1 MIKEAILKVVNG
13 NDLNAKEA
21 YGAMDEI
28 MSGEASE
35 VQMSAYLT
43 ALSMKGETIEEI
55 TASTKAM
62 RAHCVKLLND
72 EEVLEIVG
80 TGGDGSNTFN
90 ISTTSSIVISAAGVP
105 VAKHGNRSASSKC
118 GAADVLEALGVNIY
132 IEPEKSLKI
141 LKEINLCFLFAQNYH
156 LAMKFVAGVRKE
168 LSIRTIFNILGPLTN
183 PAGATMQVLG
193 VYDESLVKPL
203 CEVLK
208 NVGVKSALSVYGQ
221 DGLDE
226 ISVSDKTS
234 VCELRDGRLKCYE
247 IAPEDF
253 GMERCSKDTLELPS
267 KYAGDISENV
277 ENAILNALNIEIDD
291 RTPDMERLEYELTTT
306 DVVHKNRVTS
316 KSRDLGRWPT
326 WLKAVISASILAV
339 LAVGTLLVTGVIN
352 WDSLIPSDDRS
363 DARVPNVI
371 NLTVDDAEKILASE
385 NIDMKIVDKQE
396 SEDIPKDSV
405 LSQNISGGSQVQ
417 NGMTVEIVVSS
428 GKGQVY
434 MPDFTGIGQ
443 AEAVEQVEK
452 MGLHAK
458 IETQESEI
466 ARDYICDQQYKEGE
480 KVDKGSEILL
490 KVSIGNSGYD
500 ESVETTIPDVVGETW
515 ENARKCARE
524 KKIYIY
530 KEETLNDSKVAQ
542 GNVIKQN
549 HKSGEKEKQ
558 GFVLGVKVSLGVK
571 MTHVPDVVYKSLEDA
586 RKLMD
591 ESNLQIEVEYE
602 QSDKVEKDH
611 VISQSIKPDTEVEEK
626 TIIKLVVSKGNDFED
641 NSEATSDTEETTE
654 ITTEDTPTTAQET
667 TTEEE
672 TTEEPEPDDEP
683 TKAIVPDLSGCSE
696 DSAISM
702 LYDAGLSVGSIEYR
716 SDPNSYDGAVLS
728 QGVSAYSEVDYGT
741 SVSLI
746 ICNNEKD
753 ESGNYICPEY

>member
-247 IAPEDF
+247 IDPEDF
-253 GMERCSKDTLELPS
+253 GMERCSKEDLVGGNPR
-267 KYAGDISENV
+267 
-277 ENAILNALNIEIDD
+277 ENAEITLSILNGQKGPKRNAVVLNSAAALYVAGKADSIE
-291 RTPDMERLEYELTTT
+291 
-306 DVVHKNRVTS
+306 
-316 KSRDLGRWPT
+316 G
-326 WLKAVISASILAV
+326 
-339 LAVGTLLVTGVIN
+339 GV
-352 WDSLIPSDDRS
+352 R
-363 DARVPNVI
+363 
-371 NLTVDDAEKILASE
+371 LASE
-385 NIDMKIVDKQE
+385 IIDSGRAKKQ
-396 SEDIPKDSV
+396 
-405 LSQNISGGSQVQ
+405 L
-417 NGMTVEIVVSS
+417 
-428 GKGQVY
+428 
-434 MPDFTGIGQ
+434 
-443 AEAVEQVEK
+443 EK
-452 MGLHAK
+452 
-458 IETQESEI
+458 
-466 ARDYICDQQYKEGE
+466 
-480 KVDKGSEILL
+480 
-490 KVSIGNSGYD
+490 
-500 ESVETTIPDVVGETW
+500 
-515 ENARKCARE
+515 
-524 KKIYIY
+524 
-530 KEETLNDSKVAQ
+530 
-542 GNVIKQN
+542 
-549 HKSGEKEKQ
+549 
-558 GFVLGVKVSLGVK
+558 F
-571 MTHVPDVVYKSLEDA
+571 
-586 RKLMD
+586 
-591 ESNLQIEVEYE
+591 
-602 QSDKVEKDH
+602 
-611 VISQSIKPDTEVEEK
+611 
-626 TIIKLVVSKGNDFED
+626 
-641 NSEATSDTEETTE
+641 
-654 ITTEDTPTTAQET
+654 
-667 TTEEE
+667 
-672 TTEEPEPDDEP
+672 
-683 TKAIVPDLSGCSE
+683 
-696 DSAISM
+696 
-702 LYDAGLSVGSIEYR
+702 IEYT
-716 SDPNSYDGAVLS
+716 NS
-728 QGVSAYSEVDYGT
+728 
-741 SVSLI
+741 
-746 ICNNEKD
+746 
-753 ESGNYICPEY
+753 

>member
-253 GMERCSKDTLELPS
+253 EMERCSKEDLVGGNPR
-267 KYAGDISENV
+267 
-277 ENAILNALNIEIDD
+277 ENAEITLSILNGQKGPKRNAVVLNSAAALYVAGKADSIE
-291 RTPDMERLEYELTTT
+291 
-306 DVVHKNRVTS
+306 
-316 KSRDLGRWPT
+316 G
-326 WLKAVISASILAV
+326 
-339 LAVGTLLVTGVIN
+339 GV
-352 WDSLIPSDDRS
+352 R
-363 DARVPNVI
+363 
-371 NLTVDDAEKILASE
+371 LASE
-385 NIDMKIVDKQE
+385 IIDSGRAKKQ
-396 SEDIPKDSV
+396 
-405 LSQNISGGSQVQ
+405 L
-417 NGMTVEIVVSS
+417 
-428 GKGQVY
+428 
-434 MPDFTGIGQ
+434 
-443 AEAVEQVEK
+443 EK
-452 MGLHAK
+452 
-458 IETQESEI
+458 
-466 ARDYICDQQYKEGE
+466 
-480 KVDKGSEILL
+480 
-490 KVSIGNSGYD
+490 
-500 ESVETTIPDVVGETW
+500 
-515 ENARKCARE
+515 
-524 KKIYIY
+524 
-530 KEETLNDSKVAQ
+530 
-542 GNVIKQN
+542 
-549 HKSGEKEKQ
+549 
-558 GFVLGVKVSLGVK
+558 F
-571 MTHVPDVVYKSLEDA
+571 
-586 RKLMD
+586 
-591 ESNLQIEVEYE
+591 
-602 QSDKVEKDH
+602 
-611 VISQSIKPDTEVEEK
+611 
-626 TIIKLVVSKGNDFED
+626 
-641 NSEATSDTEETTE
+641 
-654 ITTEDTPTTAQET
+654 
-667 TTEEE
+667 
-672 TTEEPEPDDEP
+672 
-683 TKAIVPDLSGCSE
+683 
-696 DSAISM
+696 
-702 LYDAGLSVGSIEYR
+702 IEYT
-716 SDPNSYDGAVLS
+716 NS
-728 QGVSAYSEVDYGT
+728 
-741 SVSLI
+741 
-746 ICNNEKD
+746 
-753 ESGNYICPEY
+753 

>member
-253 GMERCSKDTLELPS
+253 GMERCLKEDLVGGNPR
-267 KYAGDISENV
+267 
-277 ENAILNALNIEIDD
+277 ENAEIILSILNGQKGPKRNAVVLNSAAALYVAGKADSIED
-291 RTPDMERLEYELTTT
+291 
-306 DVVHKNRVTS
+306 
-316 KSRDLGRWPT
+316 
-326 WLKAVISASILAV
+326 
-339 LAVGTLLVTGVIN
+339 GV
-352 WDSLIPSDDRS
+352 R
-363 DARVPNVI
+363 
-371 NLTVDDAEKILASE
+371 LASE
-385 NIDMKIVDKQE
+385 IIDSGRAKKQ
-396 SEDIPKDSV
+396 
-405 LSQNISGGSQVQ
+405 L
-417 NGMTVEIVVSS
+417 
-428 GKGQVY
+428 
-434 MPDFTGIGQ
+434 
-443 AEAVEQVEK
+443 EK
-452 MGLHAK
+452 
-458 IETQESEI
+458 
-466 ARDYICDQQYKEGE
+466 
-480 KVDKGSEILL
+480 
-490 KVSIGNSGYD
+490 
-500 ESVETTIPDVVGETW
+500 
-515 ENARKCARE
+515 
-524 KKIYIY
+524 
-530 KEETLNDSKVAQ
+530 
-542 GNVIKQN
+542 
-549 HKSGEKEKQ
+549 
-558 GFVLGVKVSLGVK
+558 F
-571 MTHVPDVVYKSLEDA
+571 
-586 RKLMD
+586 
-591 ESNLQIEVEYE
+591 
-602 QSDKVEKDH
+602 
-611 VISQSIKPDTEVEEK
+611 
-626 TIIKLVVSKGNDFED
+626 
-641 NSEATSDTEETTE
+641 
-654 ITTEDTPTTAQET
+654 
-667 TTEEE
+667 
-672 TTEEPEPDDEP
+672 
-683 TKAIVPDLSGCSE
+683 
-696 DSAISM
+696 
-702 LYDAGLSVGSIEYR
+702 IEYT
-716 SDPNSYDGAVLS
+716 NS
-728 QGVSAYSEVDYGT
+728 
-741 SVSLI
+741 
-746 ICNNEKD
+746 
-753 ESGNYICPEY
+753 

>member
-55 TASTKAM
+55 TTSTKAM

-132 IEPEKSLKI
+132 IGPEKSLKI

-247 IAPEDF
+247 IDPEDF
-253 GMERCSKDTLELPS
+253 GMERCSKEDLVGGNPR
-267 KYAGDISENV
+267 
-277 ENAILNALNIEIDD
+277 ENAEITLSILNGQKGPKRNAVVLNSAAALYVAGKADSIE
-291 RTPDMERLEYELTTT
+291 
-306 DVVHKNRVTS
+306 
-316 KSRDLGRWPT
+316 G
-326 WLKAVISASILAV
+326 
-339 LAVGTLLVTGVIN
+339 GV
-352 WDSLIPSDDRS
+352 R
-363 DARVPNVI
+363 
-371 NLTVDDAEKILASE
+371 LASE
-385 NIDMKIVDKQE
+385 IIDSGRAKKQ
-396 SEDIPKDSV
+396 
-405 LSQNISGGSQVQ
+405 L
-417 NGMTVEIVVSS
+417 
-428 GKGQVY
+428 
-434 MPDFTGIGQ
+434 
-443 AEAVEQVEK
+443 EK
-452 MGLHAK
+452 
-458 IETQESEI
+458 
-466 ARDYICDQQYKEGE
+466 
-480 KVDKGSEILL
+480 
-490 KVSIGNSGYD
+490 
-500 ESVETTIPDVVGETW
+500 
-515 ENARKCARE
+515 
-524 KKIYIY
+524 
-530 KEETLNDSKVAQ
+530 
-542 GNVIKQN
+542 
-549 HKSGEKEKQ
+549 
-558 GFVLGVKVSLGVK
+558 F
-571 MTHVPDVVYKSLEDA
+571 
-586 RKLMD
+586 
-591 ESNLQIEVEYE
+591 
-602 QSDKVEKDH
+602 
-611 VISQSIKPDTEVEEK
+611 
-626 TIIKLVVSKGNDFED
+626 
-641 NSEATSDTEETTE
+641 
-654 ITTEDTPTTAQET
+654 
-667 TTEEE
+667 
-672 TTEEPEPDDEP
+672 
-683 TKAIVPDLSGCSE
+683 
-696 DSAISM
+696 
-702 LYDAGLSVGSIEYR
+702 IEYT
-716 SDPNSYDGAVLS
+716 NS
-728 QGVSAYSEVDYGT
+728 
-741 SVSLI
+741 
-746 ICNNEKD
+746 
-753 ESGNYICPEY
+753 

>member
-21 YGAMDEI
+21 YGEMDEI

-132 IEPEKSLKI
+132 IEPKKSLKI

-193 VYDESLVKPL
+193 VYDESLVKTL

-253 GMERCSKDTLELPS
+253 GMGRCSKEDLVGGNPR
-267 KYAGDISENV
+267 
-277 ENAILNALNIEIDD
+277 ENAEITLSILNGQKGPKRNAVVLNSAAALYVAGKADSIED
-291 RTPDMERLEYELTTT
+291 
-306 DVVHKNRVTS
+306 
-316 KSRDLGRWPT
+316 
-326 WLKAVISASILAV
+326 
-339 LAVGTLLVTGVIN
+339 GV
-352 WDSLIPSDDRS
+352 R
-363 DARVPNVI
+363 
-371 NLTVDDAEKILASE
+371 LASE
-385 NIDMKIVDKQE
+385 IIDSGRAKKQ
-396 SEDIPKDSV
+396 
-405 LSQNISGGSQVQ
+405 L
-417 NGMTVEIVVSS
+417 
-428 GKGQVY
+428 
-434 MPDFTGIGQ
+434 
-443 AEAVEQVEK
+443 EK
-452 MGLHAK
+452 
-458 IETQESEI
+458 
-466 ARDYICDQQYKEGE
+466 
-480 KVDKGSEILL
+480 
-490 KVSIGNSGYD
+490 
-500 ESVETTIPDVVGETW
+500 
-515 ENARKCARE
+515 
-524 KKIYIY
+524 
-530 KEETLNDSKVAQ
+530 
-542 GNVIKQN
+542 
-549 HKSGEKEKQ
+549 
-558 GFVLGVKVSLGVK
+558 F
-571 MTHVPDVVYKSLEDA
+571 
-586 RKLMD
+586 
-591 ESNLQIEVEYE
+591 
-602 QSDKVEKDH
+602 
-611 VISQSIKPDTEVEEK
+611 
-626 TIIKLVVSKGNDFED
+626 
-641 NSEATSDTEETTE
+641 
-654 ITTEDTPTTAQET
+654 
-667 TTEEE
+667 
-672 TTEEPEPDDEP
+672 
-683 TKAIVPDLSGCSE
+683 
-696 DSAISM
+696 
-702 LYDAGLSVGSIEYR
+702 IEYT
-716 SDPNSYDGAVLS
+716 NS
-728 QGVSAYSEVDYGT
+728 
-741 SVSLI
+741 
-746 ICNNEKD
+746 
-753 ESGNYICPEY
+753 